1 MKKFNVV
8 AFLLG
13 LCMFVIFVFFVDSS
27 LDNMLLIAFVHSLD
41 LPSLLCV
48 LGIPLMI
55 LAASG
60 KVGTFFKA
68 FSCAFKNNE
77 SDSSKKECLSAVN
90 CAITGVIISGFIGG
104 IIYALCFLVYG
115 IGSDLLDDGRIIC
128 ILLPP
133 FYGFIITA
141 ILLPIKFRLA

>member
-1 MKKFNVV
+1 MKKE
-8 AFLLG
+8 G
-13 LCMFVIFVFFVDSS
+13 YYRQPEQYEI
-27 LDNMLLIAFVHSLD
+27 LLIALVHSLD

-60 KVGTFFKA
+60 KVGPFFKA
-68 FSCAFKNNE
+68 F
-77 SDSSKKECLSAVN
+77 KK
-90 CAITGVIISGFIGG
+90 
-104 IIYALCFLVYG
+104 
-115 IGSDLLDDGRIIC
+115 DGRIIC

>member
-1 MKKFNVV
+1 MKKSNVV
-8 AFLLG
+8 AFVVG
-13 LCMFVIFVFFVDSS
+13 LCMFTIFVILVNGYWDE
-27 LDNMLLIAFVHSLD
+27 MLLIALVHSLD

-60 KVGTFFKA
+60 KVGPFFKA
-68 FSCAFKNNE
+68 FKKDG
-77 SDSSKKECLSAVN
+77 SDLSKQECLSAVN
-90 CAITGVIISGFIGG
+90 CAITGVIISGLIGG
-104 IIYALCFLVYG
+104 IVYALCLLVYG

-141 ILLPIKFRLA
+141 ILLPIKYRLA

>member
-1 MKKFNVV
+1 MKKSNVV
-8 AFLLG
+8 AFVVG
-13 LCMFVIFVFFVDSS
+13 LCMFTIFVILVNGYWDE
-27 LDNMLLIAFVHSLD
+27 MLLIALVHSLD

-60 KVGTFFKA
+60 KVGPFFKA
-68 FSCAFKNNE
+68 LKKDGSA
-77 SDSSKKECLSAVN
+77 SSKQECLSDVN
-90 CAITGVIISGFIGG
+90 CAITGVIISGLIGG
-104 IIYALCFLVYG
+104 IVYALCLLVYG

-141 ILLPIKFRLA
+141 ILLPIKYRLA

>member
-1 MKKFNVV
+1 MKKSHVV
-8 AFLLG
+8 AFVVG
-13 LCMFVIFVFFVDSS
+13 LCMFAIFVIFVNGYWDE
-27 LDNMLLIAFVHSLD
+27 MLLIALVHSLD

-60 KVGTFFKA
+60 KVGPFFKA
-68 FSCAFKNNE
+68 FKKDG
-77 SDSSKKECLSAVN
+77 SDSSKQECLSAVN
-90 CAITGVIISGFIGG
+90 CAITGVIISGLIGG
-104 IIYALCFLVYG
+104 IVYALCFLVYG

>member
-1 MKKFNVV
+1 MKKSNVV
-8 AFLLG
+8 AFVVG
-13 LCMFVIFVFFVDSS
+13 LCMFAIFVIFVNGYWDE
-27 LDNMLLIAFVHSLD
+27 MLLIALVHSLD

-60 KVGTFFKA
+60 KVGPFFKA
-68 FSCAFKNNE
+68 LKKDG
-77 SDSSKKECLSAVN
+77 SDSSKQECLSAVN
-90 CAITGVIISGFIGG
+90 CAITGVIISGLIGG
-104 IIYALCFLVYG
+104 IVYALCFLVYG
-115 IGSDLLDDGRIIC
+115 IGLDLLDDGRIIC

-141 ILLPIKFRLA
+141 ILLPIKFRFA

>member
-1 MKKFNVV
+1 MKKTNVV
-8 AFLLG
+8 AFVVG
-13 LCMFVIFVFFVDSS
+13 LCMFAIFVIFVNGYWDE
-27 LDNMLLIAFVHSLD
+27 MLLIALVHSLD

-60 KVGTFFKA
+60 KVGPFFKA
-68 FSCAFKNNE
+68 LKKDG
-77 SDSSKKECLSAVN
+77 SDSSKQECLSAVN
-90 CAITGVIISGFIGG
+90 CAITGVIISGLIGG
-104 IIYALCFLVYG
+104 IVYALCFLVYG

>member
-1 MKKFNVV
+1 MKKLNVV
-8 AFLLG
+8 AFVVG
-13 LCMFVIFVFFVDSS
+13 LCMFTIFLFFVDSC
-27 LDNMLLIAFVHSLD
+27 LDNMLFIAFVHSLD

-68 FSCAFKNNE
+68 FSRAFKNNE

-104 IIYALCFLVYG
+104 IIYSLCFLVYG
-115 IGSDLLDDGRIIC
+115 ISTDLLDDARIIC

-133 FYGFIITA
+133 LYGFIVSA
-141 ILLPIKFRLA
+141 ILLPIKYRL